1 MTPLPDE
8 DRIEHYVG
16 ELVTYARS
24 HFPMRFYGGEAWW
37 MLYTAAAVLRL
48 ADMAESV
55 LAHMADRRD
64 QDASAA
70 LRGMYELAVTVTW
83 ILIDPE
89 HRKAQ
94 WEGEALIQQLRL
106 HNDLAAFGGNLLT
119 SADVESAKGAVGL
132 PPLTNRA
139 EESDVHWAPRVAGL
153 HAPGHLLSFR
163 GLYNAIYRLGSQAT
177 HGSIASLLVYIRQEP
192 ARFVVQPPEP
202 ASNLPYALV
211 SPLLSMTLVIVAT
224 QVLWID
230 EVKIR
235 ALNDAA
241 TQPSG

>member
-1 MTPLPDE
+1 MAPLPGK
-8 DRIEHYVG
+8 DRIEHYVR
-16 ELVTYARS
+16 ELVAYVRS
-24 HFPMRFYGGEAWW
+24 PFPMRFYSGEAWW
-37 MLYTAAAVLRL
+37 TLYTAAAVLRL

-106 HNDLAAFGGNLLT
+106 HNDLATFGENLLT
-119 SADVESAKGAVGL
+119 SSEVESAEGAVGL

-139 EESDVHWAPRVAGL
+139 EESDIHWAPRVAGL

-163 GLYNAIYRLGSQAT
+163 GLYNAIYRLGSQST
-177 HGSIASLLVYIRQEP
+177 HGSIASLLAYIRQEP
-192 ARFVVQPPEP
+192 TRFVVQPPEP
-202 ASNLPYALV
+202 ESNLPFALV
-211 SPLLSMTLVIVAT
+211 SPLLSMTLIVVAT
-224 QVLWID
+224 QVRWID
-230 EVKIR
+230 EAKVR

-241 TQPSG
+241 TQL

>member
-1 MTPLPDE
+1 MTRLPDE

-16 ELVTYARS
+16 ELVAYVRS
-24 HFPMRFYGGEAWW
+24 HFPMRFYSGEAWW
-37 MLYTAAAVLRL
+37 TLYTAAAVLRL
-48 ADMAESV
+48 ADMSESV

-89 HRKAQ
+89 DRKAQ

-106 HNDLAAFGGNLLT
+106 HNDLATFGENLLT
-119 SADVESAKGAVGL
+119 PSEVTSAEGRTGL

-139 EESDVHWAPRVAGL
+139 EESDVHWAPRIAGL

-163 GLYNAIYRLGSQAT
+163 GLYNAIYRLGSQST
-177 HGSIASLLVYIRQEP
+177 HGSIASLLAYIRQEP
-192 ARFVVQPPEP
+192 TRFVVQAPEP
-202 ASNLPYALV
+202 TSALPYALV
-211 SPLLSMTLVIVAT
+211 SPLLSMTLIVVAT
-224 QVLWID
+224 GVPWID
-230 EVKIR
+230 EAKVR
-235 ALNDAA
+235 ELNDAA
-241 TQPSG
+241 TEQ